1 MGPSGAGKTT
11 LLHIL
16 SGHFDKGYEGE
27 VQVNGYV
34 RDSKLFNMQS
44 CYVMQDDCLLQYLTV
59 REALIM
65 SAELRLPTLEQQEL
79 IKLVADTISGWGLGD
94 CADTLTHRLSGGEK
108 RRLAISQELISRA
121 PVMFLDEPT
130 SGLDSCSALRCGR
143 VLRSLADS
151 GHTVICSIHN
161 PSATL
166 FSHFDIVYMLSSGMC
181 IYNGSVEQL
190 LPFLASQNLHCP
202 IFNSPADFITE
213 IASGEYGDM
222 ATKLSALF
230 TPDECVNIAR
240 KKAIDSSQAT
250 AYGGRLMGKEER
262 KQMKRFYGATIRPH
276 QQLKVL
282 LKRCFYSIARNKT
295 ASLLRIAVSLFFA
308 VLLTTM
314 YYGSGNHAAQ
324 ARDIVSM
331 YLLAI
336 IMIVFQSVGPN
347 VLTFPMDVSV
357 LLREQRNCWYSPSV
371 YYVSRIITELP
382 LTIGAPTIMMTIVYW
397 ATSQPMELYRI
408 SLVLLFSIA
417 VSSVSQSLAYV
428 CSAALSVQMAVFVS
442 LPAVAPWFILSGYFV
457 QQRYVS
463 AAIKWFTYTSHVYY
477 GHRALMF
484 VVFGGGRPQLECDER
499 DISVAC
505 HPIDGEEVLDM
516 LEARDINLSEYLS
529 ILLALDVSFKLF
541 AFCLLKWRLWRK
553 C

>member
-1 MGPSGAGKTT
+1 MMLLGAF
-11 LLHIL
+11 H
-16 SGHFDKGYEGE
+16 SDKGYEGE

-121 PVMFLDEPT
+121 PVNV
-130 SGLDSCSALRCGR
+130 SGR
-143 VLRSLADS
+143 AD
-151 GHTVICSIHN
+151 
-161 PSATL
+161 
-166 FSHFDIVYMLSSGMC
+166 
-181 IYNGSVEQL
+181 
-190 LPFLASQNLHCP
+190 
-202 IFNSPADFITE
+202 
-213 IASGEYGDM
+213 
-222 ATKLSALF
+222 
-230 TPDECVNIAR
+230 
-240 KKAIDSSQAT
+240 
-250 AYGGRLMGKEER
+250 
-262 KQMKRFYGATIRPH
+262 
-276 QQLKVL
+276 
-282 LKRCFYSIARNKT
+282 KT

-347 VLTFPMDVSV
+347 VSH
-357 LLREQRNCWYSPSV
+357 
-371 YYVSRIITELP
+371 
-382 LTIGAPTIMMTIVYW
+382 
-397 ATSQPMELYRI
+397 
-408 SLVLLFSIA
+408 
-417 VSSVSQSLAYV
+417 
-428 CSAALSVQMAVFVS
+428 MAVFVS